1 MKLIAIP
8 LASRIHRKE
17 FYEKFIN
24 DLKPIFEK
32 NEIKVLEVI
41 DDKLSDEIINEV
53 ISSIPIIV
61 ILTGGTSDL
70 AVELIEKSK
79 VRRVLLLS
87 HFQHN
92 SLASAISIKNRVK
105 EIAIRNYFGNKS
117 IEKVIKISKALEK
130 LLGIKVGVISDKID
144 VKKFEEILNA
154 KVFRFGYECL
164 EISNIDLSEVFSSIN
179 KKIEIIDNDA
189 FKRAIELYLIMKKLV
204 FNNQLN
210 ALAIDCFPYLI
221 KYRITPCIAV
231 ALLNDDG
238 IVTACEADL
247 RALMLMLMAKSLG
260 KISWMANI
268 ASINDKQLT
277 IAHCTIATKLGVNCK
292 LISHFESGLPYSLT
306 CKLNEGEYT
315 LVGINREYSLIA
327 TLKVKLIKSGL
338 INENMCRTQ
347 ALLEANVDLSDFP
360 NIALGNHHI
369 LIPGDVVDDL
379 KELANL
385 LSIKFIT
392 YEKLINFS

>member
-1 MKLIAIP
+1 
-8 LASRIHRKE
+8 
-17 FYEKFIN
+17 
-24 DLKPIFEK
+24 
-32 NEIKVLEVI
+32 
-41 DDKLSDEIINEV
+41 
-53 ISSIPIIV
+53 
-61 ILTGGTSDL
+61 
-70 AVELIEKSK
+70 
-79 VRRVLLLS
+79 
-87 HFQHN
+87 
-92 SLASAISIKNRVK
+92 
-105 EIAIRNYFGNKS
+105 
-117 IEKVIKISKALEK
+117 
-130 LLGIKVGVISDKID
+130 
-144 VKKFEEILNA
+144 
-154 KVFRFGYECL
+154 
-164 EISNIDLSEVFSSIN
+164 
-179 KKIEIIDNDA
+179 
-189 FKRAIELYLIMKKLV
+189 
-204 FNNQLN
+204 
-210 ALAIDCFPYLI
+210 
-221 KYRITPCIAV
+221 CIAV